1 MKIMQI
7 NIENIFSKLSIVVK
21 KNIQSLYN
29 LQSSIW
35 IASLKIRV

>member
-1 MKIMQI
+1 MKIMQV

-35 IASLKIRV
+35 IASLKIRE